1 MMDGDTL
8 LSTAMVI
15 MMAKGVVYSAFIC
28 YLAYW
33 VCGIVRGK
41 DTQHE
46 QTEDKEAQE

>member
-1 MMDGDTL
+1 MDGDTL

-15 MMAKGVVYSAFIC
+15 MIAKGVVYSAFIC

-41 DTQHE
+41 DTLHE
-46 QTEDKEAQE
+46 QTTEKEADQ